1 MEQIRRLFQEGALF
15 LLALVRPAARSVRE
29 NVGLAALSVV
39 LAFVLWIFVTDTGG
53 GTTRSGTL
61 PDVLLEVEPVNVPR
75 GLTVAGDIA
84 PVGVRVEV
92 DEDVWEDLREDDFE
106 ATVDLAALSEGTH
119 TVAVEV
125 EALTSR
131 GRLEVLGPV
140 PSEGVEVTLVPLF
153 SKSVPVEV
161 QLQGALPAGLQT
173 GDPMVEQDTVTVLGT
188 EELVG
193 LVSKAVAEIDVS
205 GASNDINRSFPLEAR
220 DERGLRVKGVTLDPP
235 NVNIT
240 VPIER
245 KVLTRVLTVTP
256 EVTGT
261 PADGYNVVSVRANPS
276 VVTVSGPREL
286 LDSLSLIRT
295 EEVRIN
301 GAREDVIRT
310 VSLQVPAG
318 VSLSGEDE
326 VLVSVSI
333 EPARGEARFGVT
345 PEVVGLATE
354 LQVVGTLPV
363 VEVTLTGPLP
373 LLRGLIPGDLDVR
386 LDLSGL
392 SAGAHTV
399 LVEVEAPAETFLIS
413 VEPSEMQVLLE
424 AP

>member
-1 MEQIRRLFQEGALF
+1 MGQIGRLFQEGALF
-15 LLALVRPAARSVRE
+15 LLAVVRPVARSVRE
-29 NVGLAALSVV
+29 NMGLAALSIV
-39 LAFVLWIFVTDTGG
+39 LAFVLWIFVTDTAG

-61 PDVLLEVEPVNVPR
+61 PNVLLDVEPVNVPR

-84 PVGVRVEV
+84 PVGVRVDV
-92 DEDVWEDLREDDFE
+92 DEDVWEELRGDDFE

-119 TVAVEV
+119 TVVVEV
-125 EALTSR
+125 EARTTR
-131 GRLEVLGPV
+131 GRLEVLGPAT
-140 PSEGVEVTLVPLF
+140 SEVEVTLVPLF

-161 QLQGALPAGLQT
+161 QLGGELAAALET
-173 GDPMVEQDTVTVLGT
+173 GDPVVELDTVTVLGT

-193 LVSKAVAEIDVS
+193 LVSKAVTEIDIS
-205 GASNDINRSFPLEAR
+205 GASNDISRSFPLEAR

-240 VPIER
+240 VPIQR

-256 EVTGT
+256 EVSGT
-261 PADGYNVVSVRANPS
+261 PAEGYNVVSVRANPS

-295 EEVRIN
+295 EDVNIR

-310 VSLQVPAG
+310 VSLEVPAG
-318 VSLSGEDE
+318 VSLSGEGE

-345 PEVVGLATE
+345 PEVVGLATD
-354 LQVVGTLPV
+354 LQVVGTLPA
-363 VEVTLTGPLP
+363 VEVTLAGPLP
-373 LLRGLIPGDLDVR
+373 LLRDLIPEDLDVR
-386 LDLSGL
+386 LDLSDL
-392 SAGAHTV
+392 SEGTHTV
-399 LVEVEAPAETFLIS
+399 QVEVELPTETFLIS